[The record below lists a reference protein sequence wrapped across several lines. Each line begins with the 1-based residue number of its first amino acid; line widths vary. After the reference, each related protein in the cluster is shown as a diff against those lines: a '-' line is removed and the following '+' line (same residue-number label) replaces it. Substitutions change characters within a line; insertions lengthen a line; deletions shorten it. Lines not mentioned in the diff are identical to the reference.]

1 MILLSVFK
9 IDKLYK
15 HKYKLTVWCF
25 HMIIASDIPVVI
37 STENFKGVSITLIIT
52 LVIYSVYILRTKHI
66 LMNIIFSILQ
76 LFLNF
81 MSMKHAYNTTTI
93 NMILY

>member
-1 MILLSVFK
+1 
-9 IDKLYK
+9 
-15 HKYKLTVWCF
+15 
-25 HMIIASDIPVVI
+25 MIIASDIPVVI